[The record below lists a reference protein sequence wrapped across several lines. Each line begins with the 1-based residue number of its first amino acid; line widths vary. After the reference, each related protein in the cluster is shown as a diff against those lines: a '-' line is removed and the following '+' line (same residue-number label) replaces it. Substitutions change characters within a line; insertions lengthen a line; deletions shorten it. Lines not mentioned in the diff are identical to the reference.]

1 MLLIAVLTL
10 ATSMLH
16 VSLAAAAEG
25 FHHTCDTE
33 DVAIETPL

>member
-1 MLLIAVLTL
+1 MLLITMLTL
-10 ATSMLH
+10 ATFMLH

-25 FHHTCDTE
+25 SHHTCDNE